1 MNDLI
6 KYLKQYAEGEP
17 EIVLDI
23 PLFSNK
29 KQTFDPEA
37 QKELFAVQKEAS
49 NCTLCDLAK
58 TRQNVVFG
66 DGAPDARLMFVGEGP
81 GADEDRQGL
90 PFVGR
95 AGQLLNKI
103 IAAMKFQRSDVYI
116 ANIVKCR
123 PPNNRDPL
131 PEEATSCMPY
141 LEQQVKL
148 VNPDVI
154 VALGKVAAVRLL
166 NLDPSIS
173 VKSIRNRIHDFRGKP
188 FIVTYHPSYLLRTP
202 SGKVETWKDM
212 QVVMQLLAGEL
223 TWSPDQI

>member
-6 KYLKQYAEGEP
+6 KYLQQYAEGEP

-29 KQTFDPEA
+29 KQISDP
-37 QKELFAVQKEAS
+37 KVLNRLDAVKKEALM
-49 NCTLCDLAK
+49 CTRCQLAK

-66 DGAPDARLMFVGEGP
+66 DGSADARLMFIGEGP
-81 GADEDRQGL
+81 GADEDRQGI

-103 IAAMKFQRSDVYI
+103 IAAMKFQRSEVYI

-123 PPNNRDPL
+123 PPDNRDPL
-131 PEEATSCMPY
+131 PEEAESCIPY
-141 LEQQVKL
+141 LEQQIQIID
-148 VNPDVI
+148 PDVI

-166 NLDPSIS
+166 NLDPGVS
-173 VKSIRNRIHDFRGKP
+173 VKSIRNQIHNYKDKP

-202 SGKVETWKDM
+202 SGKVEAWKDM
-212 QVVMQLLAGEL
+212 QVVMGLLAGNIV
-223 TWSPDQI
+223 WAPDR